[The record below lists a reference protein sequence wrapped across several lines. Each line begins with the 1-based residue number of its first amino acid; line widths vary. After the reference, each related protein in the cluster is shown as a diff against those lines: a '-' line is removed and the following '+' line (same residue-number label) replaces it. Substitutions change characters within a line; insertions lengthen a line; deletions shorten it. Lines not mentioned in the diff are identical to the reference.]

1 MFDFFERRIIDKNNP
16 LKELSETKG
25 VSMIDS
31 FSADPA
37 SETLIPKYSKMI
49 LEAYS
54 QQERLKE
61 MRRRRRQLIATGP
74 SKRVK
79 SR

>member
-16 LKELSETKG
+16 LKELSKTKG

-31 FSADPA
+31 FSVDPV
-37 SETLIPKYSKMI
+37 SETLMPKYSKMI
-49 LEAYS
+49 LESYL
-54 QQERLKE
+54 QQERLKRIRK
-61 MRRRRRQLIATGP
+61 RRKIMHTGTEP
-74 SKRVK
+74 RIK

>member
-1 MFDFFERRIIDKNNP
+1 MDKNNP

-31 FSADPA
+31 FSVDPV
-37 SETLIPKYSKMI
+37 SETLMPKYSKMV
-49 LEAYS
+49 LDAYS
-54 QQERLKE
+54 QKERLKR
-61 MRRRRRQLIATGP
+61 MRKRRQMMPTGTGQ
-74 SKRVK
+74 RVK